1 MKAAQIIFLIV
12 LVIPFVEIYLLLQVG
27 GVIGAFPTI
36 FLVVFTAV
44 LGSWLLK
51 QQGFATLQRFQA
63 SLGQGTL
70 PAMELLEGVL
80 ILLGGALLLTPGFI
94 TDTIGFV
101 CLIPQLRGQLA
112 KYIIEHKLIQTIH
125 PFQQGKTAEKD
136 ALEGE
141 FRKED

>member
-1 MKAAQIIFLIV
+1 MKAFQIIFIIV
-12 LVIPFVEIYLLLQVG
+12 LIIPFAEIYLLLQVG
-27 GVIGAFPTI
+27 GIIGAFPTI

-63 SLGQGTL
+63 SLAQGTL
-70 PAMELLEGVL
+70 PAYELLEGVL

-94 TDTIGFV
+94 TDMIGFT
-101 CLIPQLRGQLA
+101 CLIPQLRSKIA
-112 KYIIEHKLIQTIH
+112 KYVVDNKLIQTIH
-125 PFQQGKTAEKD
+125 PFQPKAAEKD
-136 ALEGE
+136 VLEGE

>member
-1 MKAAQIIFLIV
+1 MKTGQIIFLIV
-12 LVIPFVEIYLLLQVG
+12 LIIPFAEIYFLLQVG

-36 FLVVFTAV
+36 FLVVFTAA

-63 SLGQGTL
+63 SLAQGTL
-70 PAMELLEGVL
+70 PAYELIEGVL

-94 TDTIGFV
+94 TDIVGFM
-101 CLIPQLRGQLA
+101 CLIPQLRGHLA

-125 PFQQGKTAEKD
+125 PFQQSKPAEKD